1 MLFSQNEKQLLA
13 IIYGL
18 SANKIK
24 TDYVMIEKGGR
35 EFFKNG
41 FLDMNPAFSS
51 LKEKRLIIFDD
62 DAYILIHQGSELG
75 AEFLAEFIN
84 KGFSNGLARFEQS
97 NAFKKYCKELYGR
110 DLGQL
115 SLLTEN
121 QLNYLTEALK
131 HQKPSTVLDLGCGL
145 GGITAYLAEQTG
157 VSFTGVDFA
166 EDAIISATEKH
177 KQNDIKFICQDFNHL
192 NFPVTSFDAI
202 IAIDT
207 LYFANNLE
215 DMIKTL
221 KEMLKPQGKLYLYY
235 SCAINTNNLSAD
247 QYSQHTKLAE
257 ILHKH
262 KFKYQTVDYSL
273 DEFIYWNNVLE
284 VGEPLTSEFEADGS
298 RDLLDQLLN
307 EARVNL
313 EPNALTRVRYL
324 YEARI

>member
-18 SANKIK
+18 TANKIK

-41 FLDMNPAFSS
+41 FLDMNPAFTT
-51 LKEKRLIIFDD
+51 LKEKKLIIFDD
-62 DAYILIHQGSELG
+62 DAYIPIHQGADLG

-84 KGFSNGLARFEQS
+84 KGFSNGLSRFERS
-97 NAFKKYCKELYGR
+97 AVFKKFCKELYGR

-115 SLLTEN
+115 SLLNEN
-121 QLNYLTEALK
+121 QLSYLVETLK
-131 HQKPSTVLDLGCGL
+131 SQNPQTVLDLGCGL

-157 VSFTGVDFA
+157 CSFTGLDFA
-166 EDAIISATEKH
+166 EDAIGSAATKY
-177 KQNDIKFICQDFNHL
+177 KTPGLKYICQDFNQIEL
-192 NFPVTSFDAI
+192 PASSFDAI
-202 IAIDT
+202 IAVDT

-215 DMIKTL
+215 DMINKL
-221 KEMLKPQGKLYLYY
+221 KRLLKPHGKLYLFY
-235 SCAINTNNLSAD
+235 SCAIDAENLSAD
-247 QYSQHTKLAE
+247 QYSHHTKLAE

-262 KFKYQTVDYSL
+262 KFKYQTVDYSM

-284 VGEPLTSEFEADGS
+284 VGEPLQSAFEAEGTK
-298 RDLLDQLLN
+298 DLLDQLLN
-307 EARVNL
+307 EAKVNL
-313 EPNALTRVRYL
+313 EPNALIRVRYL